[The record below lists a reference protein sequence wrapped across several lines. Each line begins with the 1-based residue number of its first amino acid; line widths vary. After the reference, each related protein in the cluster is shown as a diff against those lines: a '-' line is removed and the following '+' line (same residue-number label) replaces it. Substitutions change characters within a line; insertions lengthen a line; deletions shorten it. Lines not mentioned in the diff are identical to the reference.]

1 MSDEAEKPADAAAAP
16 KKSKMGLII
25 GVIIALVTL
34 VGGSV
39 AGAVLGPKLLGGSS
53 DDREE
58 GSSEGGHGKGAKGE
72 KGEKSHKSE
81 KSEKKGSHGD
91 DDEDEAP
98 EQIVTSDIPAIVV
111 DLRDTEGRIRHLKVG
126 LTAELGD
133 KVTAEEFKLVIPR
146 GREAALTYLRSLT
159 FEDVADSQ
167 RFMAI
172 KDELSKR
179 VTEAVGEERVHR
191 MMLTDFV
198 LQ

>member
-1 MSDEAEKPADAAAAP
+1 MSEEADKPADAAAP
-16 KKSKMGLII
+16 KKSKLGLII
-25 GVIIALVTL
+25 GIVVGVVTL

-39 AGAVLGPKLLGGSS
+39 AGAVLGPKLLGSEDAAQ
-53 DDREE
+53 DDPSGDHE
-58 GSSEGGHGKGAKGE
+58 GSD
-72 KGEKSHKSE
+72 KSQ
-81 KSEKKGSHGD
+81 KSEKKSSREGK
-91 DDEDEAP
+91 AP
-98 EQIVTSDIPAIVV
+98 ERIVTADIPPVVV

-146 GREAALTYLRSLT
+146 GREAALTFLRALS
-159 FEDVADSQ
+159 FEEVSDAQ
-167 RFMAI
+167 QFIAI
-172 KDELSKR
+172 RDELAKR

>member
-1 MSDEAEKPADAAAAP
+1 MSEEADKPADAAAP
-16 KKSKMGLII
+16 KKSKLGLII
-25 GVIIALVTL
+25 GIVVGVVTL

-39 AGAVLGPKLLGGSS
+39 AGAVLGPKLLGSEDAAQ
-53 DDREE
+53 DDPS
-58 GSSEGGHGKGAKGE
+58 GDHEGGD
-72 KGEKSHKSE
+72 KSQ
-81 KSEKKGSHGD
+81 KSEKKSSREGK
-91 DDEDEAP
+91 AP
-98 EQIVTSDIPAIVV
+98 ERIVTADIPPVVV

-146 GREAALTYLRSLT
+146 GREAALTFLRALS
-159 FEDVADSQ
+159 FEEVSDPQ
-167 RFMAI
+167 QFIAI
-172 KDELSKR
+172 RDELAKR